1 MAAATATTNP
11 THVILRFIVPPS
23 LACEPG
29 GAASHSLQS
38 KTVSSPG
45 IFHPPKPVNEPVKD
59 YAPGSPER
67 EELRRRLDQLQSERL
82 EIPLVIGGE
91 DVTTAKTAEVVMPHR
106 KSHVLADVHQGGAP
120 EVERAIEAAGEAW
133 EDWSR
138 MPWEERAAIFLRAAE
153 LLAGPWRSTLNAST
167 MLGQS
172 KTAHQAEI
180 DAACEVI
187 DFYRFNVE
195 FMTRIYE
202 EQPVSSQ
209 GVWNRLEYRP
219 LEGFVFAVSPFNF
232 TAIGANLPASAALM
246 GNTVVWKPAGTASY
260 SAHFLMGLL
269 QEAGLP
275 PGVINLVYG
284 PGATIG
290 DAALASPHLAGV
302 HFTGSTGVFNS
313 MWNTIGSN
321 VGSYR
326 NYPRIVGETGGKDFI
341 VAHPS
346 ADVDAIATAIV
357 RGSFE
362 YQGQKCSA
370 ASRVYAPAN
379 LWPELRERLADQ
391 VAQIKMGDVAD
402 FENFMGAVI
411 DAKSLQTQSEAIEEA
426 RAHKQTEV
434 LVGGGVND
442 EEGFFVEPTVIETR
456 DPDFRLLRDELFG
469 PVVTAFVYPE
479 GKWSD
484 TLGLVDRTAAYGL
497 TGAVFADD
505 RNAVL
510 EAKDALRYAAGNFY
524 VNDKPTG
531 AVVGQQP
538 FGGGRASGTN
548 DKAGSMWNLIR
559 WCQPP
564 HDQGNLRPADGL
576 SLPVHGAGRGR
587 RQQHSV
593 KLAGLLA
600 AAGVAL
606 VLAASSD
613 AGRIAG
619 TARPDLLLGISPPGS
634 SRCPCRQRPDRRG
647 RRRPGPGRVRAGRR
661 PRRCRPKRPAGR

>member
-1 MAAATATTNP
+1 M
-11 THVILRFIVPPS
+11 
-23 LACEPG
+23 
-29 GAASHSLQS
+29 
-38 KTVSSPG
+38 
-45 IFHPPKPVNEPVKD
+45 
-59 YAPGSPER
+59 
-67 EELRRRLDQLQSERL
+67 QSERIEL
-82 EIPLVIGGE
+82 PLVIGGE
-91 DVTTAKTAEVVMPHR
+91 EVTTAKTAEVVMPH
-106 KSHVLADVHQGGAP
+106 KKAHVLADAHQGGAA
-120 EVERAIEAAGEAW
+120 EVDRAIDAAAEAW

-138 MPWEERAAIFLRAAE
+138 LPWEERAAVFLRAAE
-153 LLAGPWRSTLNAST
+153 LLAGPWRSTLNAAT

-202 EQPVSSQ
+202 QQPVSSQ
-209 GVWNRLEYRP
+209 GVWNRMEYRP

-260 SAHFLMGLL
+260 SAHFLMKLL
-269 QEAGLP
+269 EEAGLP
-275 PGVINLVYG
+275 PGVVNLVYG

-290 DAALASPHLAGV
+290 DAALASEHLAGV
-302 HFTGSTGVFNS
+302 HFTGSTEVFNS
-313 MWNTIGSN
+313 MWHTIGSN
-321 VGSYR
+321 VGNYR

-346 ADVDAIATAIV
+346 ANAEEVATAIV

-411 DAKSLQTQSEAIEEA
+411 DAKSLQTQKEAIDEA
-426 RAHKQTEV
+426 RAHEQTEV
-434 LVGGGVND
+434 VVGGGVSE
-442 EEGFFVEPTVIETR
+442 EEGYFVEPTVIETR

-469 PVVTAFVYPE
+469 PVVTAYVYPE

-484 TLGLVDRTAAYGL
+484 TLELVDRTAPYGL

-505 RNAVL
+505 R
-510 EAKDALRYAAGNFY
+510 EALVEAQDALRYAAGNFY

-559 WCQPP
+559 WVSPRTIKETFVPP
-564 HDQGNLRPADGL
+564 TDYRYPFMAPDG
-576 SLPVHGAGRGR
+576 
-587 RQQHSV
+587 
-593 KLAGLLA
+593 
-600 AAGVAL
+600 
-606 VLAASSD
+606 D
-613 AGRIAG
+613 
-619 TARPDLLLGISPPGS
+619 GS
-634 SRCPCRQRPDRRG
+634 
-647 RRRPGPGRVRAGRR
+647 GPTR
-661 PRRCRPKRPAGR
+661 